1 VLLLFSN
8 LMLGVDGEVEVVTY
22 LDSHITVGPRR
33 VTVVSLCDTLQRQL
47 GQVTANPLWSTDELE
62 EYITEGYN
70 ALVMTT
76 GCLWATD
83 VAPDSA
89 YAFNYTSRFESDYFV
104 GGDVVSGLAQ
114 FTSECERDFNDNG
127 SGPANHNFHWE
138 HNHAHT
144 TDAELP
150 TEISALHDLP
160 ENLYDIER
168 AVWQTRRIA
177 AERSRHF
184 EGDDHRYELS
194 KGPVDAYLQDKDG
207 LRRLRKWRVPA
218 APYDPYDVD
227 EDSEEYGILV
237 SIADTEIDDDTP
249 QGAQSGDFV
258 QVAGQHMMGDPWGV
272 IVAIYKETANM
283 RYEYRRRGTGDCT
296 ELEIPARYQTYV
308 RHYAQARAL
317 EREGDGQDLELAAH
331 YQARYEA
338 GVARMLKRRSSMHY
352 QQKYV
357 LGGGRRPET
366 RPVLRLPY
374 SYGRAVR

>member
-1 VLLLFSN
+1 
-8 LMLGVDGEVEVVTY
+8 
-22 LDSHITVGPRR
+22 
-33 VTVVSLCDTLQRQL
+33 
-47 GQVTANPLWSTDELE
+47 
-62 EYITEGYN
+62 
-70 ALVMTT
+70 
-76 GCLWATD
+76 
-83 VAPDSA
+83 
-89 YAFNYTSRFESDYFV
+89 
-104 GGDVVSGLAQ
+104 
-114 FTSECERDFNDNG
+114 
-127 SGPANHNFHWE
+127 
-138 HNHAHT
+138 
-144 TDAELP
+144 
-150 TEISALHDLP
+150 
-160 ENLYDIER
+160 
-168 AVWQTRRIA
+168 
-177 AERSRHF
+177 
-184 EGDDHRYELS
+184 
-194 KGPVDAYLQDKDG
+194 
-207 LRRLRKWRVPA
+207 LRKWRVPA